1 MLSRVGDVHGDATRV
16 ARSGLFFSTGECRS
30 VGYRVPKEWASLT
43 EAQRGAASLA
53 AFKGGS
59 RRGFLGEYGA
69 YVCCDVEC
77 EVCGGLG

>member
-1 MLSRVGDVHGDATRV
+1 MHGYATRS
-16 ARSGLFFSTGECRS
+16 AGSGLFFSTGECRL

-43 EAQRGAASLA
+43 EAQRGTASLV

-69 YVCCDVEC
+69 FVCCDVKC
-77 EVCGGLG
+77 EVCGGMG